1 MKQFQVKEKNFTLQ
15 IERTG
20 RKKIVN
26 KREVGRIDQ
35 QNKRNLLDRASKP
48 NIILLAG
55 KHLLSAVIG
64 SSQKIR

>member
-48 NIILLAG
+48 NIILLVG